1 MDRAPASL
9 KMATS
14 TRVSCDTA
22 FSMARALSNGLM
34 EPFTRASSVKTKLL
48 AKATTLGLME
58 APTRDK
64 F

>member
-1 MDRAPASL
+1 
-9 KMATS
+9 
-14 TRVSCDTA
+14 
-22 FSMARALSNGLM
+22 MARALSNGLM